1 LGFKPT
7 DIETAMEAV
16 DANGDPDPT
25 MMILLEKAA
34 DDRVAQKKL
43 LMDRRPESH
52 KNKMLFYTSGR

>member
-1 LGFKPT
+1 
-7 DIETAMEAV
+7 MEAV